1 MEPHGGPG
9 GTESGATEPRATQ
22 SVATQSGATQPGATE
37 SGASEFAQTFAA
49 AVAAS
54 GMSLDAIRRALADQ
68 GHQLSVATLS
78 YWRSGR
84 RRPERSSSLAALE
97 DLEGVLGV
105 EPGTLMAKLPGR
117 SAPTTY
123 DVAELYEFNGA
134 NRTMIALLE
143 RLGLSYEDGLERMS
157 HQDLVEMDESGRQVR
172 NRMRMLVRG
181 VRAGT
186 DRFPVS
192 FWVDAD
198 PEAPGPDAPPTIRP
212 LIGATLGRTIV
223 APDER
228 LVMAEAILDH
238 PLGEGETSLIEFECT
253 PGGKATVSTR
263 WERGLLRTLPLYL
276 VSVTFH
282 PDRMPTTVERFERP
296 LRTDQVRAT
305 PVLVTSPCVTVLF
318 SDLAPGVAGVTW
330 RW

>member
-22 SVATQSGATQPGATE
+22 SGATQSGATQPGATE
-37 SGASEFAQTFAA
+37 WGASEFAQTFAA

-123 DVAELYEFNGA
+123 DVAELYA
-134 NRTMIALLE
+134 V
-143 RLGLSYEDGLERMS
+143 SYTHLD
-157 HQDLVEMDESGRQVR
+157 VYKRQV
-172 NRMRMLVRG
+172 L
-181 VRAGT
+181 
-186 DRFPVS
+186 
-192 FWVDAD
+192 
-198 PEAPGPDAPPTIRP
+198 
-212 LIGATLGRTIV
+212 
-223 APDER
+223 
-228 LVMAEAILDH
+228 
-238 PLGEGETSLIEFECT
+238 
-253 PGGKATVSTR
+253 
-263 WERGLLRTLPLYL
+263 
-276 VSVTFH
+276 
-282 PDRMPTTVERFERP
+282 
-296 LRTDQVRAT
+296 
-305 PVLVTSPCVTVLF
+305 
-318 SDLAPGVAGVTW
+318 AGVGVGGARDGHVSCLYAVW
-330 RW
+330 RHTYGRIWRASCCLLYTSRCV

>member
-1 MEPHGGPG
+1 
-9 GTESGATEPRATQ
+9 
-22 SVATQSGATQPGATE
+22 
-37 SGASEFAQTFAA
+37 
-49 AVAAS
+49 
-54 GMSLDAIRRALADQ
+54 
-68 GHQLSVATLS
+68 
-78 YWRSGR
+78 
-84 RRPERSSSLAALE
+84 
-97 DLEGVLGV
+97 
-105 EPGTLMAKLPGR
+105 
-117 SAPTTY
+117 
-123 DVAELYEFNGA
+123 
-134 NRTMIALLE
+134 
-143 RLGLSYEDGLERMS
+143 MS

-305 PVLVTSPCVTVLF
+305 PVLVTSPCVTVPVSYTHLDVYKRQVHLRRRRDDP
-318 SDLAPGVAGVTW
+318 SPGDVRGEPPRPRAAHPRHGEQRRRGRGLRGQGCTGAGYSGTGSSG
-330 RW
+330 RGRAGTGRADTG